1 MKPPS
6 DLLAPPDALLESE
19 VDTSVAMENPTVG
32 IDQTAGDFTYDVKYA
47 YDAGSGLSEDTIRYI
62 SDVKKEASW
71 ILDFRL
77 KAYQTFLSKP
87 MPTHWAT
94 KDLENIDFNKIRY
107 YLSQGTKPKRTW
119 DEVPD
124 DIKKT
129 FERLGIPEQ
138 ERKFLAGV
146 EAQFDSE
153 AAYSNVKD
161 IVAKQG
167 VIFCNSTEALR
178 EHPELF
184 RKWFG
189 KVIPT
194 GDNKFSAL
202 NSAVFSGGSFIYVPK
217 DVKVAMPL
225 QAYFRIN
232 AENFGQ
238 FERTLII
245 ADEGAEVTYMEGCT
259 APKFSTSTLHSA
271 VVELVALKGAKIQYI
286 TVQNWA
292 NNVFNLVTKRAIAM
306 EDAEV
311 KWIDCNI
318 GSRLTMKYPGVILK
332 GKRARGEVI
341 SIALANDGQ
350 HQDTGAKM
358 VHAADDTTSVIVAK
372 SISVGQGRS
381 TYRGVVHIP
390 KHLKGCKNNT
400 ECDALLI
407 NSNSRTDTYP
417 AIVVRGDTHAVQH
430 EASVSKISEDMIFYM
445 QQRGLTEAQAMSLA
459 VNGFVNDLVR
469 QFPMEYSVELK
480 RLIDLE
486 MEGSVG

>member
-1 MKPPS
+1 MS
-6 DLLAPPDALLESE
+6 TETLSQLD
-19 VDTSVAMENPTVG
+19 VDRTR
-32 IDQTAGDFTYDVKYA
+32 GDFHYPEQHTF
-47 YDAGSGLSEDTIRYI
+47 DAGSGLSHATVDYI
-62 SDVKKEASW
+62 SNVKGEPDWIREFRHKALDV
-71 ILDFRL
+71 F
-77 KAYQTFLSKP
+77 FSKP
-87 MPTHWAT
+87 MPTHWASE
-94 KDLENIDFNKIRY
+94 DLENIIFEKIRY
-107 YLSQGTKPKRTW
+107 YLANAQRPTRSW

-124 DIKKT
+124 DVKRT

-153 AAYSNVKD
+153 AVYSNMKKALGD
-161 IVAKQG
+161 QG
-167 VIFCNSTEALR
+167 VVFVGSTDGLKD
-178 EHPELF
+178 HPELF
-184 RKWFG
+184 KKWFG

-202 NSAVFSGGSFIYVPK
+202 NSAVFSGGSFIYVPPG
-217 DVKVAMPL
+217 VKVKHPL

-245 ADEGAEVTYMEGCT
+245 ADEGSEVMYMEGCT
-259 APKFSTSTLHSA
+259 APKFETATLHSA
-271 VVELVALKGAKIQYI
+271 VVELVALKGAKIQYV
-286 TVQNWA
+286 TVQNWSA
-292 NNVFNLVTKRAIAM
+292 NVFNLVTKRAIAH
-306 EDAEV
+306 EEAEV

-332 GKRARGEVI
+332 GRKARGEVL
-341 SIALANDGQ
+341 SIALANNGQ

-358 VHAADDTTSVIVAK
+358 IHAADETTSNIIAK
-372 SISVGQGRS
+372 SISIGKGRS
-381 TYRGVVHIP
+381 SYRGLVHIP

-417 AIVVRGDTHAVQH
+417 AITVRGSGNSVQH
-430 EASVSKISEDMIFYM
+430 EASVSQVSAEQIFYM
-445 QQRGLTEAQAMSLA
+445 QQRGLSEAQAMSLS

-469 QFPMEYSVELK
+469 EFPMEYSVELK

-486 MEGSVG
+486 MEDSVG

>member
-1 MKPPS
+1 MS
-6 DLLAPPDALLESE
+6 DSATLEAVS
-19 VDTSVAMENPTVG
+19 VDQ
-32 IDQTAGDFTYDVKYA
+32 DAGDFVYPEDYEH
-47 YDAGSGLSEDTIRYI
+47 DAGYGLSEKTIDYI
-62 SDVKKEASW
+62 SEVKGEADW
-71 ILDFRL
+71 IREFRK
-77 KAYQTFLSKP
+77 KALNTFEKKP
-87 MPTHWAT
+87 NPTHWAT
-94 KDLENIDFNKIRY
+94 KDLENIKFEDIRY
-107 YLSQGTKPKRTW
+107 YLSKGQRPTRTW

-124 DIKKT
+124 DVKET
-129 FERLGIPEQ
+129 FERLGIPEK

-153 AAYSNVKD
+153 AAYSNIKED
-161 IVAKQG
+161 LEKEG
-167 VIFCNSTEALR
+167 VIFVNSTEGLR

-184 RKWFG
+184 KKWFG

-194 GDNKFSAL
+194 GDNKYSAL
-202 NSAVFSGGSFIYVPK
+202 NSAVFSGGSFIYVPPG
-217 DVKVAMPL
+217 VKVAHPL

-245 ADEGAEVTYMEGCT
+245 VDEGAEVTYMEGCT
-259 APKFSTSTLHSA
+259 APKFETATLHSA
-271 VVELVALKGAKIQYI
+271 VVELVAMDNAKIQYI
-286 TVQNWA
+286 TVQNWS
-292 NNVFNLVTKRAIAM
+292 NNVFNLVTKRGVAH
-306 EDAEV
+306 ENAEIR
-311 KWIDCNI
+311 WIDCNI
-318 GSRLTMKYPGVILK
+318 GSRLTMKYPGVIMK
-332 GKRARGEVI
+332 GRKARGEVV

-358 VHAADDTTSVIVAK
+358 IHAADETTSNVVSK
-372 SISVGQGRS
+372 SISVGEGRS
-381 TYRGVVHIP
+381 TYRGLVHIP

-417 AIVVRGDTHAVQH
+417 AISVRGNQHATQH
-430 EASVSKISEDMIFYM
+430 EASVSQVSEEQIFYM
-445 QQRGLTEAQAMSLA
+445 QQRGLSEGEAMSLS

-469 QFPMEYSVELK
+469 EFPMEYSVELK

>member
-1 MKPPS
+1 MS
-6 DLLAPPDALLESE
+6 DTQTQLDIDREKGNFRYDVDYEFDAGTGLNEKTIDYICDVKGEPDWIRQFRKDALKKFLE
-19 VDTSVAMENPTVG
+19 
-32 IDQTAGDFTYDVKYA
+32 
-47 YDAGSGLSEDTIRYI
+47 
-62 SDVKKEASW
+62 
-71 ILDFRL
+71 
-77 KAYQTFLSKP
+77 KP
-87 MPTHWAT
+87 MPTHWASH
-94 KDLENIDFNKIRY
+94 DLENIIFDKIRY
-107 YLSQGTKPKRTW
+107 YLSQGGQKPKKTW
-119 DEVPD
+119 DEVPED
-124 DIKKT
+124 VKRT
-129 FERLGIPEQ
+129 FERLGFPEQ

-153 AAYSNVKD
+153 AAYSNIKEAVG
-161 IVAKQG
+161 KQG
-167 VIFCNSTEALR
+167 VIFMGSTDALK
-178 EHPELF
+178 EHPEIF

-202 NSAVFSGGSFIYVPK
+202 NSAAFSGGSFIYVPPG
-217 DVKVAMPL
+217 VKVSHPL

-259 APKFSTSTLHSA
+259 APKFDTATLHSA

-286 TVQNWA
+286 TVQNWS
-292 NNVFNLVTKRAIAM
+292 NNVFNLVTKRGLAM

-318 GSRLTMKYPGVILK
+318 GSRLTMKYPGVVMK
-332 GKRARGEVI
+332 GRRARGEVI
-341 SIALANDGQ
+341 SIALAGDGQ

-358 VHAADDTTSVIVAK
+358 VHAADETTSNIVSK
-372 SISVGQGRS
+372 SISVGTGRA
-381 TYRGVVHIP
+381 TYRGLVKIP
-390 KHLKGCKNNT
+390 RHLKGCKNNT

-407 NSNSRTDTYP
+407 NTSSRTDTYP
-417 AIVVRGDTHAVQH
+417 AISVRGTGNACQH
-430 EASVSKISEDMIFYM
+430 EASVSQVSSEQIFYM
-445 QQRGLTEAQAMSLA
+445 QQRGLTEAQAMSLS

>member
-1 MKPPS
+1 MSSPDNS
-6 DLLAPPDALLESE
+6 DSAPVALPPD
-19 VDTSVAMENPTVG
+19 DTTGVNPVTG
-32 IDQTAGDFTYDVKYA
+32 IDQTVGDFTYDVKYDF
-47 YDAGSGLSEDTIRYI
+47 DAGTGLTPATIDYI
-62 SDVKKEASW
+62 SAAKKEAEW
-71 ILDFRL
+71 IREFRHKAL
-77 KAYQTFLSKP
+77 KIFESKP
-87 MPTHWAT
+87 LPTHWAT
-94 KDLENIDFNKIRY
+94 KDLENVDFSKIRY
-107 YLSQGTKPKRTW
+107 YLAQGQKPKRSW

-129 FERLGIPEQ
+129 FERLGVPEQ

-153 AAYSNVKD
+153 AAYSNIKAAVE
-161 IVAKQG
+161 KQG
-167 VIFCNSTEALR
+167 VIFMNSTQALR
-178 EHPELF
+178 EHPDLF

-189 KVIPT
+189 KVIPP
-194 GDNKFSAL
+194 GHNKFAAL
-202 NSAVFSGGSFIYVPK
+202 NSAVFSGGSFIYVPPG
-217 DVKVAMPL
+217 VKVTHPL

-245 ADEGAEVTYMEGCT
+245 VDEGSEVMYMEGCT
-259 APKFSTSTLHSA
+259 APKFTTSTLHSA
-271 VVELVALKGAKIQYI
+271 VVELVALKNAKIQYV

-292 NNVFNLVTKRAIAM
+292 PNVFNLVTKRGVAM
-306 EDAEV
+306 EGAEI

-318 GSRLTMKYPGVILK
+318 GSRLTMKYPAVVLK
-332 GKRARGEVI
+332 GEGARGEVI

-358 VHAADDTTSVIVAK
+358 IHAANNTTSSIISK
-372 SISVGQGRS
+372 SISVGEGRA
-381 TYRGVVHIP
+381 TYRGLVHMP

-407 NSNSRTDTYP
+407 NTNSRTDTYP
-417 AIVVRGDTHAVQH
+417 AITVKGGENFTQH
-430 EASVSKISEDMIFYM
+430 EASVSKVSEEQIFYM
-445 QQRGLTEAQAMSLA
+445 QQRGLTEAEAMSLA

>member
-1 MKPPS
+1 MS
-6 DLLAPPDALLESE
+6 TETLSQLD
-19 VDTSVAMENPTVG
+19 VDRTR
-32 IDQTAGDFTYDVKYA
+32 GDFHYPEQHTF
-47 YDAGSGLSEDTIRYI
+47 DAGSGLSHATVDYI
-62 SDVKKEASW
+62 SNVKGEPDWIREFRHKALDV
-71 ILDFRL
+71 F
-77 KAYQTFLSKP
+77 FSKP
-87 MPTHWAT
+87 MPTHWASE
-94 KDLENIDFNKIRY
+94 DLENIIFEKIRY
-107 YLSQGTKPKRTW
+107 YLANAQRPTRSW

-124 DIKKT
+124 DVKRT

-153 AAYSNVKD
+153 AVYSNMKKALGD
-161 IVAKQG
+161 QG
-167 VIFCNSTEALR
+167 VVFVGSTEGLK
-178 EHPELF
+178 EHSELF
-184 RKWFG
+184 KKWFG

-202 NSAVFSGGSFIYVPK
+202 NSAVFSGGSFIYVPPG
-217 DVKVAMPL
+217 VKVKHPL

-245 ADEGAEVTYMEGCT
+245 ADEGSEVMYMEGCT
-259 APKFSTSTLHSA
+259 APKFETATLHSA
-271 VVELVALKGAKIQYI
+271 VVELVALKGAKIQYV
-286 TVQNWA
+286 TVQNWSA
-292 NNVFNLVTKRAIAM
+292 NVFNLVTKRAIAH
-306 EDAEV
+306 EEAEV

-332 GKRARGEVI
+332 GRKARGEVL
-341 SIALANDGQ
+341 SIALANNGQ

-358 VHAADDTTSVIVAK
+358 IHAADETTSNIIAK
-372 SISVGQGRS
+372 SISIGKGRS
-381 TYRGVVHIP
+381 SYRGLVHIP

-407 NSNSRTDTYP
+407 NSTSRTDTYP
-417 AIVVRGDTHAVQH
+417 AITVRGSGNSVQH
-430 EASVSKISEDMIFYM
+430 EASVSQVSAEQIFYM
-445 QQRGLTEAQAMSLA
+445 QQRGLSEAQAMSLS

-469 QFPMEYSVELK
+469 EFPMEYSVELK

-486 MEGSVG
+486 MEDSVG

>member
-1 MKPPS
+1 MS
-6 DLLAPPDALLESE
+6 DAQTQLDIDREKGNFRYDVDYEFDAGTGLTEKTIDYICDVKDEPDWIRQFRKDALKKFLE
-19 VDTSVAMENPTVG
+19 
-32 IDQTAGDFTYDVKYA
+32 
-47 YDAGSGLSEDTIRYI
+47 
-62 SDVKKEASW
+62 
-71 ILDFRL
+71 
-77 KAYQTFLSKP
+77 KP
-87 MPTHWAT
+87 MPTHWAS
-94 KDLENIDFNKIRY
+94 KDLENIIFDNIRY
-107 YLSQGTKPKRTW
+107 YLSQGGQKPKRTW
-119 DEVPD
+119 DEVPED
-124 DIKKT
+124 VKRT

-153 AAYSNVKD
+153 AAYSNIKEAVG
-161 IVAKQG
+161 KQG
-167 VIFCNSTEALR
+167 VIFMGSTDGLK
-178 EHPELF
+178 EHPEIF

-202 NSAVFSGGSFIYVPK
+202 NSATFSGGSFIYVPPG
-217 DVKVAMPL
+217 VKVSHPL

-259 APKFSTSTLHSA
+259 APKFDTATLHSA

-286 TVQNWA
+286 TVQNWS
-292 NNVFNLVTKRAIAM
+292 NNVFNLVTKRGLAM

-318 GSRLTMKYPGVILK
+318 GSRLTMKYPGVVMK
-332 GKRARGEVI
+332 GRGARGEVI
-341 SIALANDGQ
+341 SIALAGDGQ

-358 VHAADDTTSVIVAK
+358 IHAADDTTSNIVSK
-372 SISVGQGRS
+372 SISVGTGRA
-381 TYRGVVHIP
+381 TYRGLVNVP
-390 KHLKGCKNNT
+390 RHLKGCKNNT

-407 NSNSRTDTYP
+407 NTNSRTDTYP
-417 AIVVRGDTHAVQH
+417 AITVRGTGNACQH
-430 EASVSKISEDMIFYM
+430 EASVSQVSEEQIFYM
-445 QQRGLTEAQAMSLA
+445 QQRGLTEAQAMSLS

>member
-1 MKPPS
+1 MVK
-6 DLLAPPDALLESE
+6 
-19 VDTSVAMENPTVG
+19 ENATLDIERNLG
-32 IDQTAGDFTYDVKYA
+32 NFA
-47 YDAGSGLSEDTIRYI
+47 YPETHTHDAGTGLTEKTIHYI
-62 SDVKKEASW
+62 SDIKEDPDW
-71 ILDFRL
+71 VREFRL
-77 KAYQTFLSKP
+77 NAYKTFMSKP
-87 MPTHWAT
+87 MPTHWAS
-94 KDLENIDFNKIRY
+94 KDLEAIVFDNIRY
-107 YLSQGTKPKRTW
+107 YLSAGTQPKRNW
-119 DEVPD
+119 EDVPD
-124 DIKKT
+124 DVKRT

-153 AAYSNVKD
+153 AVYSNIKAAVGE
-161 IVAKQG
+161 QG
-167 VIFCNSTEALR
+167 VIFVGSTEGLK
-178 EHPELF
+178 EHPEIF

-202 NSAVFSGGSFIYVPK
+202 NSAVFSGGSFIYVPPG
-217 DVKVAMPL
+217 VKVKHPL

-245 ADEGAEVTYMEGCT
+245 ADEGSEVVYMEGCT

-271 VVELVALKGAKIQYI
+271 VV
-286 TVQNWA
+286 
-292 NNVFNLVTKRAIAM
+292 NLVTKRGVAH
-306 EDAEV
+306 EDAEI

-318 GSRLTMKYPGVILK
+318 GSRLTMKYPGVVLK
-332 GKRARGEVI
+332 GERARGEVL

-358 VHAADDTTSVIVAK
+358 IHAANNTTSNIIAK

-417 AIVVRGDTHAVQH
+417 AITVRGDRNATQH
-430 EASVSKISEDMIFYM
+430 EASVSKVNEEMIFYM
-445 QQRGLTEAQAMSLA
+445 QQRGLTEGQAMSLA
-459 VNGFVNDLVR
+459 VNGFINDLAR